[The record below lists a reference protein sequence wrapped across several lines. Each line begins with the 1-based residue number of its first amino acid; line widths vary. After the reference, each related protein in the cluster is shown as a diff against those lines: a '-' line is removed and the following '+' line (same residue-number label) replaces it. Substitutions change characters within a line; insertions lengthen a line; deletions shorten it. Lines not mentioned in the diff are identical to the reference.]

1 MLSKTTIS
9 IFCNLLKNLA
19 EKEKLVEIN
28 RQVLCQNLNFDAYQV
43 FSYLDLESKNYLNE
57 INLITFLQKKNQ
69 IPCTIEEMQ
78 FLILLYDENFDAKLS
93 YSEFLNFVLCDND
106 FELRKRTRERI
117 CSRYENSEID
127 FNVEYSLV
135 KLFQKELDLIRTTRK
150 LIENLKQCED
160 FNVHD
165 LFHYIKGYGDI
176 THESLKIFLEKNYIQ
191 FDENDIRNIIK
202 ILDLN
207 KDSKIDFSEFHYFLC
222 FPKLKCNCCC
232 FCQCNCIISNKMLYN
247 NFEEVNNSEN
257 LKGNESLKMNT
268 NNFNELSKINN
279 IIEKHHFQINNLEK
293 ENNFQK
299 KYFKYPNIYPY
310 NHIDVDSTTAENQ
323 FLCYIAKLIEC
334 EKKIETAKINLIKR
348 QDFNIEDA
356 FLIFSNS
363 ENNIILFPDFE
374 KGLKE
379 LGLYPSMKEI
389 KLIMKRVDNKN
400 KGHLIFEDFFDL
412 LIPYSQEYRKN
423 FNLENRIPSY
433 YYPFYKKENAF
444 LLQTKIYFM
453 NLIRTIIE
461 SEMELNDIKENMDD
475 TKSHLEDIIR
485 KIDKNLLGFF
495 NEEELYIYLRN
506 SGINCNDFENKLI
519 FNRLDKNKDGKIEIR
534 EIKEELSYT

>member
-1 MLSKTTIS
+1 
-9 IFCNLLKNLA
+9 
-19 EKEKLVEIN
+19 
-28 RQVLCQNLNFDAYQV
+28 
-43 FSYLDLESKNYLNE
+43 
-57 INLITFLQKKNQ
+57 
-69 IPCTIEEMQ
+69 
-78 FLILLYDENFDAKLS
+78 
-93 YSEFLNFVLCDND
+93 
-106 FELRKRTRERI
+106 
-117 CSRYENSEID
+117 
-127 FNVEYSLV
+127 
-135 KLFQKELDLIRTTRK
+135 
-150 LIENLKQCED
+150 
-160 FNVHD
+160 
-165 LFHYIKGYGDI
+165 
-176 THESLKIFLEKNYIQ
+176 
-191 FDENDIRNIIK
+191 
-202 ILDLN
+202 
-207 KDSKIDFSEFHYFLC
+207 
-222 FPKLKCNCCC
+222 
-232 FCQCNCIISNKMLYN
+232 MLYN
-247 NFEEVNNSEN
+247 NFEEVNNCEN
-257 LKGNESLKMNT
+257 LNRNDSLKMN
-268 NNFNELSKINN
+268 INN

>member
-1 MLSKTTIS
+1 MLSKNTIS
-9 IFCNLLKNLA
+9 IFCDLLKNLA

-106 FELRKRTRERI
+106 L
-117 CSRYENSEID
+117 
-127 FNVEYSLV
+127 
-135 KLFQKELDLIRTTRK
+135 
-150 LIENLKQCED
+150 CED

-165 LFHYIKGYGDI
+165 LFHYLKGYGDI
-176 THESLKIFLEKNYIQ
+176 TSESLKIFLEKNYIQ

-257 LKGNESLKMNT
+257 LKGNESLKMN
-268 NNFNELSKINN
+268 INN